1 MAKAFTQWTV
11 LPHKPLEKLADNL
24 WSVEGT
30 MPGGEVRRV
39 MVLARLGDGR
49 VVVHNAIALE
59 EAHMK
64 DLEAWGTPSF
74 IVVPNGYHRQDA
86 RIWKDRYP
94 AAKVLCP
101 EGAKKKVAK
110 VVAPDGSYDD
120 LPPDPNVTLAH
131 LDGCKKNEGVLVV
144 RSGERVTVVFNDVLM
159 NMPKVGGLMGF
170 ALAPTGRFAV
180 PRIFRWLVT
189 KDKAALAANLEK
201 LAATAGLA
209 RVIVSHGDALTD
221 KPADALR
228 AAARELTGA

>member
-1 MAKAFTQWTV
+1 MAKAFTKWTV

-30 MPGGEVRRV
+30 MPKGDVRRV
-39 MVLARLGDGR
+39 MVLARLSDGR

-59 EAHMK
+59 ELHMK
-64 DLEAWGTPSF
+64 ELEAWGAPSF

-101 EGAKKKVAK
+101 EGTKKKVAK

-120 LPPDPNVTLAH
+120 LPADPKVTLAH
-131 LDGCKKNEGVLVV
+131 LEGCKKSEGVLVV
-144 RSGERVTVVFNDVLM
+144 RSGERSTVVVNDALM
-159 NMPKVGGLMGF
+159 NLPKVGGMMGF

-180 PRIFRWLVT
+180 PRLFRWLAV
-189 KDKAALAANLEK
+189 KDKKALAAHLEK
-201 LAATAGLA
+201 LARTPGLE
-209 RVIVSHGDALTD
+209 RVIVSHGDAVTD
-221 KPADALR
+221 KPADALA
-228 AAARELTGA
+228 AAARELL